1 MIVVPP
7 THSVKGFK
15 VAAPVN
21 TLDHLEKIWTTLTTL
36 TTHLTT
42 GQCGTTNPFLL
53 LLSNEEEMLGSTL
66 MKNFL
71 VDIDSFPKNLV
82 DEFVNTLLTTT
93 CKGVVIVD
101 KVKIVMII

>member
-21 TLDHLEKIWTTLTTL
+21 TLDHLEKIL

-82 DEFVNTLLTTT
+82 DEFVNILLTTT